1 MHLPGQG
8 ALEPEEHSSQGWS
21 LRNIPAADFT
31 APAQSQDHSPPHGS
45 LHLPEGESLLDSDTG
60 QCVQLLSTVM

>member
-1 MHLPGQG
+1 MSLRLSMCTYLGKAP
-8 ALEPEEHSSQGWS
+8 WS